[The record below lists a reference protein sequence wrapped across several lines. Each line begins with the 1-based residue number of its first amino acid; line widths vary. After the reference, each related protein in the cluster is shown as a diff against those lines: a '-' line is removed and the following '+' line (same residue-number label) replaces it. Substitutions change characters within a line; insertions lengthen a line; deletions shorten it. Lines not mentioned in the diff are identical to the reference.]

1 MKVILVGCGNMGHAM
16 LKGWIDS
23 GRLQAAD
30 VVVVEPNETLRERA
44 AALGVTTAA
53 NAAEAG
59 GVRADIVVIAVKPQV
74 MRMVLADWTRLGNGP
89 ALFVTVAAGTR
100 IALYEEVLGANTPVL
115 RCMPNTPAA
124 IGLGMMVTVA
134 NAHVTAAQKS
144 AAHDLLAASG
154 EVAEIADESLMDAVT
169 AVSGSGPAYL
179 FHFIEALTAAA
190 KAVGLPGDIAAKL
203 AMQTAYGAASL
214 AAQSADPPSRLR
226 EQVTSPNGT
235 TAAALGVLM
244 GDQALEKL
252 MTKAV
257 TAARDRGVELGK
269 GS

>member
-23 GRLQAAD
+23 GRLGAAD
-30 VVVVEPNETLRERA
+30 VVVVEPNAGLRERA
-44 AALGVTTAA
+44 GTLGVKTAA
-53 NAAEAG
+53 SAADAG
-59 GVRADIVVIAVKPQV
+59 NVRAEIVVIAVKPQV
-74 MRMVLADWTRLGNGP
+74 MRGVLADWTRLGNGQ

-100 IALYEEVLGANTPVL
+100 IALYEEVLGAATPVL

-134 NAHVTAAQKS
+134 NAHVTAAQKQ

-154 EVAEIADESLMDAVT
+154 EVAEIADEALMDAVT

-190 KAVGLPGDIAAKL
+190 EAVGLPPDIAAKL

-214 AAQSADPPSRLR
+214 AAQSADPPARLR

-244 GDQALEKL
+244 GDKALEKL
-252 MTKAV
+252 LTKAV
-257 TAARDRGVELGK
+257 IAARDRGVELGK
-269 GS
+269 A